1 MVKPEPTISSC
12 RGGDFDALLPLLDQ
26 EFIFGK
32 GRKLSLQQRFPG
44 VLDRKHPQN
53 ILLAS
58 VGGGIASALATKAF
72 AWTTPQRGWRAAM
85 IGMVYTRPGLRG
97 QGTASALMRATQTR
111 LAQAGCDFAVLWTS
125 RPDFYTRLGWSG
137 LDCGMLGSVRVA
149 SADASAPAMP
159 APSSAID
166 WIETLRAR
174 HAPERAGRSEA
185 TYSSLLP
192 PAQRLELLRGDS
204 ACAILGSNDGNA
216 YLFDILGDEAELP
229 ALWSRLATR
238 YPALYLNLQRGSP
251 AQRLLSERA
260 GIEWQAQRLAMWLPL
275 SAAARAAPYADWY
288 IPFIDRI

>member
-1 MVKPEPTISSC
+1 MISSC
-12 RGGDFDALLPLLDQ
+12 SGGDFDALLPLLDQ

-44 VLDRKHPQN
+44 VLNRKHPQN
-53 ILLAS
+53 ILLAA

-72 AWTTPQRGWRAAM
+72 AWTTPQRSWRAAM
-85 IGMVYTRPGLRG
+85 IGMVYTRPDLRG
-97 QGTASALMRATQTR
+97 LGTASALMRATQIR

-125 RPDFYTRLGWSG
+125 RPDFYSRLGWYG

-159 APSSAID
+159 APGSAID
-166 WIETLRAR
+166 WIEALRAR
-174 HAPERAGRSEA
+174 YAPERAERTET
-185 TYSSLLP
+185 TYSSLYP
-192 PAQRLELLRGDS
+192 PAERLELLRGDS

-216 YLFDILGDEAELP
+216 YLLDILGDEAELP

-251 AQRLLSERA
+251 AERFLSGRTE
-260 GIEWQAQRLAMWLPL
+260 IEWQAQRLAMWLPL
-275 SAAARAAPYADWY
+275 SAAARAAPFADWY
-288 IPFIDRI
+288 VPFIDRI